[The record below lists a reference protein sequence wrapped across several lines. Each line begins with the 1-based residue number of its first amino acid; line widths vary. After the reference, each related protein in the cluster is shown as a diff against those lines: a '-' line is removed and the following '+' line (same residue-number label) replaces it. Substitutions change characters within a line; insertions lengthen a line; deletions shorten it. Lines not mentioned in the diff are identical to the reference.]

1 MNDPK
6 IIDVLIAKERMEYQE
21 TMNCWKMNDQL
32 LGGLIQ
38 GDGGKPVEGTFL
50 QKFYQGELVVCS
62 LFLSIPPPCLH
73 PRRVIPFRVRFRVS
87 ILVFGVDQILIV
99 CA

>member
-1 MNDPK
+1 MTDQR

-32 LGGLIQ
+32 LGGFIQ

-50 QKFYQGELVVCS
+50 QKFYQGESVVCPFRS
-62 LFLSIPPPCLH
+62 SFPLLVS
-73 PRRVIPFRVRFRVS
+73 PRRIALPLLS
-87 ILVFGVDQILIV
+87 AFGLGFGLLFW
-99 CA
+99 CLAFTEC